1 MTENMNTEN
10 ENNVD
15 EKVLRERS
23 EMKNHV
29 EQGVFLD
36 SPLSE
41 DEQARIKREF
51 DSSDN

>member
-1 MTENMNTEN
+1 MTENMNHEN

-23 EMKNHV
+23 EMKNRV
-29 EQGVFLD
+29 EQGVFID
-36 SPLSE
+36 NPLSE

-51 DSSDN
+51 DRDDD